1 MAEKVEYE
9 VLATLKA
16 SGSMAKQMKM
26 LMGSSSAV
34 GKNLDKIQASMGS
47 AGRSIMGTTAQT
59 AAGWAKAGAAMTV
72 AAGAAGLGGVLSQGL
87 AYNAMLEDA
96 RNSIGAIYQIY
107 NQNGGDV
114 TKNLLQA
121 ELVQRRLF
129 DIAKKSPGEF
139 EDAVEIYKGAAAAM
153 TVANESIAEQMKT
166 MESAVLLPS
175 VVGGGIESKVVG
187 NQLGRIMSGGAGA
200 EFETWVRLA
209 PAIKDIGVQMA
220 KTNKAA
226 AGFTENLSGGDLT
239 QVWNKMAQSTPA
251 LAQQILKE
259 ALKPLGAMS
268 KTFEDSWE
276 GILGTTKSNVKE
288 ITGAFT
294 KPFYEMRKSFLKQ
307 MNKSGIFSDD
317 SLGKLTKIATVLGM
331 LLAKGAER
339 IMSAGEQAV
348 GYIRDHWKDVI
359 QNVHDAFII
368 GQSLIKGAFTFGLIR
383 MMTGAALIAA
393 SFAMKGVR
401 AGRKVASVGY
411 EKANQLAYIRAARKS
426 GLDPEKRPR
435 DEKGQF
441 LSFQK
446 AFALIQKKRSDA
458 VGEKYS
464 KGAFKYTAM
473 APIMQFLTKI
483 GPLAL
488 ILGAGIPLVVMAV
501 GAFGALFTIIGGIA
515 AYVITNWQAI
525 SSEIVAGLRDGS
537 ITLAPLLIAA
547 YTFWERLKL
556 VGEVFLGSGGH
567 AAQFTR
573 VLDLLTGSV
582 AFAANAIG
590 FFMRAIAYTIGIWG
604 MLRLAFQGIMAAV
617 VAIIELSAYL
627 PGGPGDDTVANAQRN
642 YKAFADSTM
651 DVFTDV
657 DKLLTAADDIDAF
670 TFKQVDI
677 ERINKEAEDMAAKL
691 AKSLEDM
698 GKEDPKDR
706 KGPKGPKVQIN
717 HVTINQDLRDTDP
730 DRLMAAFIKP
740 LERMADQRVQ
750 AYDMTEQG
758 V

>member
-9 VLATLKA
+9 VLATLKS
-16 SGSMAKQMKM
+16 SGSLAKQMKM

-47 AGRSIMGTTAQT
+47 AGRAIMGTTAQT
-59 AAGWAKAGAAMTV
+59 AMGWAKTGGTMAV
-72 AAGAAGLGGVLSQGL
+72 AAGAAGMGGLLHQGL
-87 AYNAMLEDA
+87 AYNAMLEDSK
-96 RNSIGAIYQIY
+96 NSIGAIYQIY
-107 NQNGGDV
+107 RQNGGDV

-139 EDAVEIYKGAAAAM
+139 EDAVAIYKGSAAAM

-166 MESAVLLPS
+166 MEMAVLLPS

-209 PAIKDIGVQMA
+209 PSIKAIGVQMA
-220 KTNKAA
+220 KTNKEAK
-226 AGFTENLSGGDLT
+226 GFTEQISGGDLT
-239 QVWNKMAQSTPA
+239 QVWNKMAQSAPA
-251 LAQQILKE
+251 LAQTMIKE

-268 KTFEDSWE
+268 KTFEDSWD
-276 GILGTTKSNVKE
+276 GILGTTKSNLKE
-288 ITGAFT
+288 ISGAFS
-294 KPFYEMRKSFLKQ
+294 KPLYEMRKAFLAR
-307 MNKSGIFSDD
+307 MNKSGIFSDRN
-317 SLGKLTKIATVLGM
+317 LGKLTHIATVFGI
-331 LLAKGAER
+331 LLANGAEK
-339 IMSAGEQAV
+339 ILSAGEKAV
-348 GYIRDHWKDVI
+348 AYIRDHWKEVT
-359 QNVHDAFII
+359 QNVADAFVI
-368 GQSLIKGAFTFGLIR
+368 GQALIKGAFTFGLIR

-401 AGRKVASVGY
+401 AGKAVASAGY
-411 EKANQLAYIRAARKS
+411 EKANQLAYMRAMSKS
-426 GLDPEKRPR
+426 GLDPSKRPR

-446 AFALIQKKRSDA
+446 AFALIQQKRSA
-458 VGEKYS
+458 EVGEKYS

-473 APIMQFLTKI
+473 APIMQFMTKI
-483 GPLAL
+483 GPLAM
-488 ILGAGIPLVVMAV
+488 IIGAGIPLVVMAV
-501 GAFGALFTIIGGIA
+501 GAFGALFTIVGGIA

-525 SSEIVAGLRDGS
+525 SGEIVAGLRDGS
-537 ITLAPLLIAA
+537 ITLAPLLIAV

-556 VGEVFLGSGGH
+556 VGEVFLGGGGH

-573 VLDLLTGSV
+573 VLDMMTGAV
-582 AFAANAIG
+582 AFAANAIS
-590 FFMRAIAYTIGIWG
+590 FFMRAIAYSLGIWG

-627 PGGPGDDTVANAQRN
+627 PGGPGDDTVARAQRN
-642 YKAFADSTM
+642 YQKFADGTM
-651 DVFTDV
+651 DVFTDT
-657 DKLLTAADDIDAF
+657 DKLLRAADDIDAF
-670 TFKQVDI
+670 TFKQVDL
-677 ERINKEAEDMAAKL
+677 ERINKEAEDMAAKV
-691 AKSLEDM
+691 AKTLEDL
-698 GKEDPKDR
+698 GKEDPKKQ